1 MKSSSLQIHHARIL
15 TPRGWI
21 NNGSLFIKDG
31 EIVGIDRGDGSGVES
46 SGQLAIAEEPWIQL
60 DAGGRML
67 LPGFIDLH
75 VHGGGGYDVMKGSA
89 DELYGMCRFHASR
102 GTTSL
107 LATTLTASHEEI
119 ISALEAAAGAVQDSD
134 REPNGAH
141 LLGIHLEGPFLNQTR
156 CGAQNP
162 EDLREP
168 SIEEFESFWSA
179 SQGTIKLM
187 AIAPEL
193 RSAEEVIVHAVDRGV
208 TVSLAHTDADYK
220 TMKKAVEWGATQV
233 THLFNGMRPLHHREP
248 GVAGA
253 ALMLDELAVELICD
267 GCHVHPDLVKWVF
280 DIKPEGKVIMIT
292 DSMCAAGCPNGEY
305 LLGKLPVLMH
315 NGQVHLKLADGSL
328 GSLAG
333 SSLTMIDAL
342 SRTVAFTG
350 KEIADIVPA
359 LTIHPAIQI
368 GVQDRKGTIELGKD
382 ADMVIIDE
390 EFQVYQT
397 YVQGNRV
404 YDATSR

>member
-1 MKSSSLQIHHARIL
+1 MKSSSIQIHHARIL

-31 EIVGIDRGDGSGVES
+31 EIVGIDQGDGSGVES
-46 SGQLAIAEEPWIQL
+46 SGQVVIAEEPWIQL
-60 DAGGRML
+60 DAEGRML

-119 ISALEAAAGAVQDSD
+119 ISALEAAAVAVQDTE
-134 REPNGAH
+134 REPDGAH

-162 EDLREP
+162 DDLREP

-179 SQGTIKLM
+179 SQGQIKLM

-193 RSAEEVIVHAVDRGV
+193 HSAEEVIVHAVNRGV
-208 TVSLAHTDADYK
+208 TVSLAHTDADYL

-267 GCHVHPDLVKWVF
+267 GHHVHPDLVKWVF

-315 NGQVHLKLADGSL
+315 NGQVHLKLDDGSL

-342 SRTVAFTG
+342 SRTAAFTG

-359 LTIHPAIQI
+359 LTLHPATQI

-382 ADMVIIDE
+382 ADIVIIDE
-390 EFQVYQT
+390 EFQIYQT
-397 YVQGNRV
+397 YVQGHRV

>member
-1 MKSSSLQIHHARIL
+1 MKSSSIQIHHARIL

-31 EIVGIDRGDGSGVES
+31 EIVGIDQGDGSGVES
-46 SGQLAIAEEPWIQL
+46 SGQVVIAEEPWIQL

-89 DELYGMCRFHASR
+89 DELYGLCRFHASR

-119 ISALEAAAGAVQDSD
+119 ISALEAAAVAVQDTE
-134 REPNGAH
+134 REPDGAH

-162 EDLREP
+162 DDLREP

-179 SQGTIKLM
+179 SQGQIKLM

-193 RSAEEVIVHAVDRGV
+193 HSAEEVIVHAVNRGV
-208 TVSLAHTDADYK
+208 TVSLAHTDADYL

-267 GCHVHPDLVKWVF
+267 GHHVHPDLVKWVF

-315 NGQVHLKLADGSL
+315 NGQVHLKLDDGSL

-342 SRTVAFTG
+342 SRTAAFTG

-359 LTIHPAIQI
+359 LTLHPATQI

-382 ADMVIIDE
+382 ADIVIIDE
-390 EFQVYQT
+390 EFQIYQT
-397 YVQGNRV
+397 YVQGHRV
-404 YDATSR
+404 

>member
-1 MKSSSLQIHHARIL
+1 MKSSSIQIHHARIL
-15 TPRGWI
+15 TPSGWI

-31 EIVGIDRGDGSGVES
+31 RIVGIDHGDGREVES
-46 SGQLAIAEEPWIQL
+46 NGQVTIAEGPWIQI

-75 VHGGGGYDVMKGSA
+75 VHGGGGYDVMKGST

-119 ISALEAAAGAVQDSD
+119 ISALEAAADAVQAND
-134 REPNGAH
+134 REPDGAYI
-141 LLGIHLEGPFLNQTR
+141 LGVHLEGPFLNQAR

-162 EDLREP
+162 DDLREP

-193 RSAEEVIVHAVDRGV
+193 PSAEEVIVHAVGRGV
-208 TVSLAHTDADYK
+208 TVSLAHTDADYT

-267 GCHVHPDLVKWVF
+267 GHHVHPDLVKWVF
-280 DIKPEGKVIMIT
+280 NIKPEGKVIMIT

-305 LLGKLPVLMH
+305 FLGKLPVLMY
-315 NGQVHLKLADGSL
+315 NGQVHLKLDDGSL

-342 SRTVAFTG
+342 SRSVAFTG

-359 LTIHPAIQI
+359 LTVHPATQI

-382 ADMVIIDE
+382 ADIVIIDE

-397 YVQGNRV
+397 YVQGHRV
-404 YDATSR
+404 YEV

>member
-1 MKSSSLQIHHARIL
+1 MKSSSIQIHHARIL

-31 EIVGIDRGDGSGVES
+31 RIVGIDHGDGREVES
-46 SGQLAIAEEPWIQL
+46 DGQETIAEGSWIQI

-75 VHGGGGYDVMKGSA
+75 VHGGGGYDVMKGST

-119 ISALEAAAGAVQDSD
+119 ISALESAADAVQATD
-134 REPNGAH
+134 REPDGAH
-141 LLGIHLEGPFLNQTR
+141 LLGVHLEGPFLNQTR

-162 EDLREP
+162 DDLREP

-179 SQGTIKLM
+179 SQGTIRLM

-193 RSAEEVIVHAVDRGV
+193 PSAEEVIVHAVGKGV
-208 TVSLAHTDADYK
+208 TISLAHTDADYT

-267 GCHVHPDLVKWVF
+267 GYHVHPDLVKWVF

-305 LLGKLPVLMH
+305 FLGKLPVLMH

-382 ADMVIIDE
+382 ADIVIIDE

-397 YVQGNRV
+397 YVQGHRV
-404 YDATSR
+404 YEAVSR

>member
-1 MKSSSLQIHHARIL
+1 MKSSSIQIHHARIL

-46 SGQLAIAEEPWIQL
+46 SGQMVIAEEPWIQL

-119 ISALEAAAGAVQDSD
+119 ISALEAAGGTVQDSD
-134 REPNGAH
+134 REPDGAH

-162 EDLREP
+162 DDLREP

-193 RSAEEVIVHAVDRGV
+193 RSAEEVIIHAVSRGV
-208 TVSLAHTDADYK
+208 TVSLAHTDADYA

-267 GCHVHPDLVKWVF
+267 GYHVHPDLVKWVF

-359 LTIHPAIQI
+359 LTIHPATQI

-382 ADMVIIDE
+382 ADIVIIDE

-397 YVQGNRV
+397 YVQGHRV

>member
-1 MKSSSLQIHHARIL
+1 MKSSSIQIHHARIL

-31 EIVGIDRGDGSGVES
+31 EIVGIDQGDGSGVES
-46 SGQLAIAEEPWIQL
+46 SGQVVIAEEPWIQL

-119 ISALEAAAGAVQDSD
+119 ISALEAAAVAVQDTE
-134 REPNGAH
+134 REPDGAH

-162 EDLREP
+162 DDLREP

-179 SQGTIKLM
+179 SQGQIKLM

-193 RSAEEVIVHAVDRGV
+193 HSAEEVIVHAVNRGV
-208 TVSLAHTDADYK
+208 TVSLAHTDADYL

-267 GCHVHPDLVKWVF
+267 GHHVHPDLVKWVF

-315 NGQVHLKLADGSL
+315 NGQVHLKLDDGSL

-342 SRTVAFTG
+342 SRTAAFTG

-359 LTIHPAIQI
+359 LTLHPATQI

-382 ADMVIIDE
+382 ADIVIIDE
-390 EFQVYQT
+390 EFQIYQT
-397 YVQGNRV
+397 YVQGHRV

>member
-1 MKSSSLQIHHARIL
+1 
-15 TPRGWI
+15 
-21 NNGSLFIKDG
+21 
-31 EIVGIDRGDGSGVES
+31 
-46 SGQLAIAEEPWIQL
+46 
-60 DAGGRML
+60 
-67 LPGFIDLH
+67 
-75 VHGGGGYDVMKGSA
+75 
-89 DELYGMCRFHASR
+89 
-102 GTTSL
+102 
-107 LATTLTASHEEI
+107 
-119 ISALEAAAGAVQDSD
+119 
-134 REPNGAH
+134 
-141 LLGIHLEGPFLNQTR
+141 
-156 CGAQNP
+156 
-162 EDLREP
+162 
-168 SIEEFESFWSA
+168 
-179 SQGTIKLM
+179 
-187 AIAPEL
+187 
-193 RSAEEVIVHAVDRGV
+193 
-208 TVSLAHTDADYK
+208 
-220 TMKKAVEWGATQV
+220 
-233 THLFNGMRPLHHREP
+233 MRPLHHREP

-267 GCHVHPDLVKWVF
+267 GYHVHPDLVKWVF

-342 SRTVAFTG
+342 SRAVALTG

-397 YVQGNRV
+397 YVQGHRV